1 MKGRNFQGILF
12 IIWLIIATLSAIWIL
27 FSIILDVN
35 LILTETVYQFVLL
48 ISCLSLIIA
57 TISIHEMLTNAKNK
71 IIDQKIKE
79 KNVRDVYRYQQLLNP
94 PDADMNN

>member
-1 MKGRNFQGILF
+1 MKGRNFQDILF

>member
-1 MKGRNFQGILF
+1 MKGRNFRGVLF
-12 IIWLIIATLSAIWIL
+12 IFWIILATLSAVWIL
-27 FSIILDVN
+27 FSVIFDVK

>member
-27 FSIILDVN
+27 FSITLDVN

>member
-79 KNVRDVYRYQQLLNP
+79 KNVRDVYRYQQLLCP

>member
-79 KNVRDVYRYQQLLNP
+79 KNVRDVYRYQQLLDP

>member
-1 MKGRNFQGILF
+1 MKGRNFQDILF
-12 IIWLIIATLSAIWIL
+12 IIWLIIATLSAIWVL

-79 KNVRDVYRYQQLLNP
+79 KNVRDVYRYQQLLGP

>member
-79 KNVRDVYRYQQLLNP
+79 KNVRDVYRYQQLLGP
-94 PDADMNN
+94 PDTDMNN